1 MSEAADAPWTF
12 RESALPNGRG
22 LHVTLSTP
30 AGPLRISDV
39 LSLLASNPFPEGAP
53 KWIRAELFEYK
64 LTTLKDRGAGWWTI
78 FKVIGALIL
87 IPSLIFFA
95 GTMVMLF
102 TEDNKGVGIAAVF
115 ISIIPAGIGSMLY
128 AIGANAGKE
137 TICGNCGEN
146 VGKHA
151 LICKTCQARL
161 AG

>member
-1 MSEAADAPWTF
+1 MKTLVKCPHCASDLEVEGAGRFQCHECGQNFTVGDDAPPVMT
-12 RESALPNGRG
+12 EP
-22 LHVTLSTP
+22 
-30 AGPLRISDV
+30 
-39 LSLLASNPFPEGAP
+39 P
-53 KWIRAELFEYK
+53 KPRVIVSSRQE
-64 LTTLKDRGAGWWTI
+64 KDRGAGWWTI